1 MVGEIWLPAVSP
13 ALRPDFV
20 PFLPLL
26 VPGENACI
34 AKPCSLLCLPKSNNG
49 RSCKCPE
56 GVSSTVLPTG
66 EVKCDC
72 PHGYLTKN
80 NTCVKEGNT
89 ALGSGCCR
97 MLRGGC
103 CRCERSAR
111 PFGRPLGE
119 EEYGL
124 SSKSAPSCL
133 MPARF
138 CFPFCTRKHVSAE
151 PVQML
156 QWELHK
162 QHLAV

>member
-1 MVGEIWLPAVSP
+1 MASP
-13 ALRPDFV
+13 ALCLDRV
-20 PFLPLL
+20 SFLPLL
-26 VPGENACI
+26 AAGENACI

-72 PHGYLTKN
+72 PHGYVMKN
-80 NTCVKEGNT
+80 NTCIKEGNT
-89 ALGSGCCR
+89 TLGSCCYSAS
-97 MLRGGC
+97 RGSFC
-103 CRCERSAR
+103 PCERVAQ
-111 PFGRPLGE
+111 PFRCPLGE

-124 SSKSAPSCL
+124 ASESAASCL
-133 MPARF
+133 MPACF
-138 CFPFCTRKHVSAE
+138 CFSFCTRKHVSAE